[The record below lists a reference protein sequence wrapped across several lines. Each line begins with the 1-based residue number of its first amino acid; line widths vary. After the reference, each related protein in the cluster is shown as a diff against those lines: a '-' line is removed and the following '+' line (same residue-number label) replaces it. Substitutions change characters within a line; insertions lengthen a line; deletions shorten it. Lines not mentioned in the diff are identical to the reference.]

1 MARVNIYIPDKLHEK
16 MKQHDWVNWSRIARE
31 AFKAHLAKTHPD
43 AITAAI
49 FSMKAADSELE
60 RDT

>member
-49 FSMKAADSELE
+49 FSMKAADS
-60 RDT
+60 